1 MQAGSSNY
9 VTRLNQALVRFGAR
23 KPGTSVEVP
32 QSRQIK
38 WNPEEEVDGGVGSW
52 TTQDTVAASA
62 PPPFPQIR
70 ELNLENDP
78 ALMDAL
84 WSVIINARGNR
95 DSA

>member
-1 MQAGSSNY
+1 M
-9 VTRLNQALVRFGAR
+9 VRFKAR
-23 KPGTSVEVP
+23 KQGTSVEVP

-38 WNPEEEVDGGVGSW
+38 WSPEEEIDGGVGPG
-52 TTQDTVAASA
+52 TTQDAVAASA
-62 PPPFPQIR
+62 PPPFPEIG
-70 ELNLENDP
+70 ELDLENDP

>member
-1 MQAGSSNY
+1 M
-9 VTRLNQALVRFGAR
+9 TRLNQALVRFEAR

-38 WNPEEEVDGGVGSW
+38 WNPEQEVDGGARPR
-52 TTQDTVAASA
+52 TTQDAVAASA
-62 PPPFPQIR
+62 PPPFPEIG
-70 ELNLENDP
+70 ELDLENDP

-95 DSA
+95 DTP

>member
-1 MQAGSSNY
+1 M
-9 VTRLNQALVRFGAR
+9 TRLNQALVRFEAR

-38 WNPEEEVDGGVGSW
+38 WNPEEEVDGGVGSG
-52 TTQDTVAASA
+52 TTQDAVAASA
-62 PPPFPQIR
+62 PPPFPEIG
-70 ELNLENDP
+70 ELDLENDP

-84 WSVIINARGNR
+84 WSVIINARESR